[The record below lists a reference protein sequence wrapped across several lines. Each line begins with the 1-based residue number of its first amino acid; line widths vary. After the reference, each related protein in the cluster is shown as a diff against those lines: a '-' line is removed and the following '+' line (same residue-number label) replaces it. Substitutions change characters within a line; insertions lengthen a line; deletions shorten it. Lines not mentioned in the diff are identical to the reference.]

1 MGIIYFF
8 AHESMLVDR
17 CRYVLSKNGD
27 FINQK
32 GKRSQYN
39 RDMTYRRTIGR
50 RTANEETARGIQPS
64 AQSRLLTKSF
74 CHFSRLI
81 AIMLQSYKKIK
92 RNASPLSKIM

>member
-1 MGIIYFF
+1 
-8 AHESMLVDR
+8 
-17 CRYVLSKNGD
+17 
-27 FINQK
+27 
-32 GKRSQYN
+32 
-39 RDMTYRRTIGR
+39 MTYRRTIGR